1 MYSVSASKLSTLLV
15 LAVVLLALTTL
26 STPVFA
32 QSTFGSFVGTV
43 SDVSGAVVKGA
54 SVTLVDV
61 GTSVQRK
68 MVTDESGS
76 FSFVNVTAG
85 RYRLTVEAA
94 GFQKLEFRDLDLL
107 ARENKRV
114 DASLKAGAATET
126 VNVEG
131 GAIGVVTTD
140 ASNIEANRTGQELID
155 LPVAI
160 YSRSTGSTSPISTLT
175 TQPGVQTDG
184 STLIISGT
192 TSALT
197 AVTLDGISTMKIE
210 YAGPANELFPSF
222 NSISEMKVSGSNNN
236 AEFSGVADV
245 TTTSKAGTNV
255 VHGGVFWN
263 HENAALDAGD
273 PFALTKPALIMN
285 NFGGFFGG
293 PLIHNKTFL
302 FGSYEGLRL
311 PKQTP
316 LVTSVPTD
324 DMRNGNLTAYLSGKP
339 IYEPDGTLIDSSA
352 VPISAVAANFLQYL
366 IPAPNATGY
375 PNAWTNDYR
384 LNMPT
389 PISSNQFDVRVDQ
402 NLGSRQQLFGR
413 VSYKKRSVV
422 TAPSLNCPWF
432 CETAGSPSTGAFQ
445 QPENDTALTV
455 AHSVSLTPTLL
466 NELRGGFSRYHLSTT
481 LAVNSQTILN
491 EIGITGIPNLSP
503 YGAVPSAVFGGAF
516 QQTGGANPSTQISTT
531 IQLADNLTWI
541 KHSHTFKFGF
551 DFRRLSDHDDNA
563 FGSLRSGQYGFD
575 GSSPVGAQI
584 GDPFTSFLLGYPD
597 WEAITLV
604 SNDKMN
610 GVGYAWGFFGQ
621 DDWKVTPS
629 LTLNLGLRYELH
641 PPLTDTGYNVGAFLP
656 DYQGPTG
663 PGALVVP
670 NEQAVKMA
678 DPGLLGSVPNT
689 PLLTAAQAGIPEALR
704 YTYKKD
710 FGPRIGFA
718 WRPFHNDKTVIR
730 GGYGR
735 FIESPLGFAL
745 VAGWAT
751 TSSYIPYYG
760 NYFATPGVPAIS
772 FPAPFPNPIDQAQPG
787 TASFL
792 YAFPIHYIDPSVQ
805 QWNFTVERELGFG
818 TGLRFSYIGNHGSNL
833 QVMQDLNQVHAN
845 TVGYG
850 VAGASRP
857 FPDWVIIESATNAA
871 KSNYNSFTSD
881 AHKRFGNG
889 LQFDASYVFT
899 RDLSTAGGGDP
910 TALATEPG
918 PYMTDRFN
926 PNLDYGNVIYDR
938 RHRFLATYLYEL
950 PFGRGKKFLGNA
962 SGALNEVVG
971 GWETG
976 GVLLFQ
982 SGPFLTPV
990 QSSCDSAGTNLISVQ
1005 SVGLVDAVPGV
1016 SRYGSG
1022 MQYLNPNAYAVP
1034 GWDQATNSCNTIGRF
1049 GNAGIGNVVGPGTKA
1064 VSMSFIKSVSLAE
1077 KAKLQ
1082 VGAEISNIFNHPN
1095 YMPPSLVVTPG
1106 NTAGF
1111 GTLNAVQTAE
1121 GAGPRIVNITVRIS
1135 F

>member
-15 LAVVLLALTTL
+15 LPVLFLALMTL
-26 STPVFA
+26 STPVLA
-32 QSTFGSFVGTV
+32 QSTFGSFIGTV

-61 GTSVQRK
+61 GTSVQK
-68 MVTDESGS
+68 KVVTDESGA
-76 FSFVNVTAG
+76 FSFLNVTAG
-85 RYRLTVEAA
+85 RYRLTVEAP
-94 GFQKLEFRDLDLL
+94 GFQKVEFTDLDLL

-126 VNVEG
+126 MNVEG

-140 ASNIEANRTGQELID
+140 ASNIEANRTGKELID

-160 YSRSTGSTSPISTLT
+160 YSRSNGSTSPISTLT
-175 TQPGVQTDG
+175 TQPGVQTD
-184 STLIISGT
+184 SSNNLVIAGT
-192 TSALT
+192 TPALT

-210 YAGPANELFPSF
+210 YSGPANELFPSF
-222 NSISEMKVSGSNNN
+222 NSISEMKVSGANNN

-245 TTTSKAGTNV
+245 TTTSKAGTNAY
-255 VHGGVFWN
+255 HGGVFWN
-263 HENAALDAGD
+263 HENAALDAAT
-273 PFALTKPALIMN
+273 PFANGKPALIMN

-293 PLIHNKTFL
+293 PIVHNKTFV

-316 LVTSVPTD
+316 LVTNVPTK
-324 DMRNGNLTAYLSGKP
+324 DMRNGNLTTYLNGKP
-339 IYEPDGTLIDSSA
+339 IYMPDGTPIDSSA
-352 VPISAVAANFLQYL
+352 VPISTVAANFLKYL
-366 IPAPNATGY
+366 IPAPNTGD
-375 PNAWTNDYR
+375 PNVPVNNYETN
-384 LNMPT
+384 LPT

-402 NLGSRQQLFGR
+402 NLGTRQQLFGR
-413 VSYKKRSVV
+413 VSYKNRSVV

-445 QPENDTALTV
+445 QPETDTALTV
-455 AHSVSLTPTLL
+455 AHSFSLTPTLL
-466 NELRGGFSRYHLSTT
+466 NELRGGFSRFHLSTT
-481 LAVNSQTILN
+481 LAVNSQTILDN
-491 EIGITGIPNLSP
+491 IGITGIPNVSP
-503 YGAVPSAVFGGAF
+503 YGAVPSAVFGGTF

-531 IQLADNLTWI
+531 IQIADNLTWV
-541 KHSHTFKFGF
+541 KHTHTFKFGV

-575 GSSPVGAQI
+575 GTSPVGAQI
-584 GDPFTSFLLGYPD
+584 GDPYASFILGYPD

-610 GVGYAWGFFGQ
+610 GLGHAWGFFGQ

-641 PPLTDTGYNVGAFLP
+641 PPLTDTGYNVGAFMP
-656 DYQGPTG
+656 DDQGPKG

-689 PLLTAAQAGIPEALR
+689 PLLTAAQAGIPGALR

-751 TSSYIPYYG
+751 TSSFIPYYG

-787 TASFL
+787 AASFL
-792 YAFPIHYIDPSVQ
+792 YAFPVHYIDPSVQ
-805 QWNFTVERELGFG
+805 QWNLTVERELGFG

-857 FPDWVIIESATNAA
+857 FQDWTIIESATNAA
-871 KSNYNSFTSD
+871 RSNYNSFTAD

-889 LQFDASYVFT
+889 LQFESSYVFT
-899 RDLSTAGGGDP
+899 RDLSTAGGGNP

-938 RHRFLATYLYEL
+938 RHRFLTTYLYEL
-950 PFGRGKKFLGNA
+950 PFGRGKKFLGGA
-962 SGALNEVVG
+962 SGVLNQVVG

-990 QSSCDSAGTNLISVQ
+990 QASCDSAGTNIIGVQ
-1005 SVGLVDAVPGV
+1005 SVGLADMVPGV
-1016 SRYGSG
+1016 SRYASHSAFP
-1022 MQYLNPNAYAVP
+1022 QYLNPTAFNIPGGAGCSVP
-1034 GWDQATNSCNTIGRF
+1034 IGRF

-1064 VSMSFIKSVSLAE
+1064 VSMSFIKSVSFAE

-1082 VGAEISNIFNHPN
+1082 IGAEISNIFNHPN
-1095 YMPPSLVVTPG
+1095 YLPPDMYVGTG
-1106 NTAGF
+1106 GF
-1111 GTLNAVQTAE
+1111 GALNAVQTAE
-1121 GAGPRIVNITVRIS
+1121 GVGPRMVNITVRIS